1 MATRGRSR
9 LVDRLSSIT
18 SKGER
23 LAVGLMSGT
32 SCDAIDAALVRLS
45 GPRAERSVHLEG
57 FLAVPMPPEL
67 RDAVRSARRSGAAE
81 LARLSIDLGE
91 AFAESALRVIEESG
105 RRPRDVDIVG
115 SHGQTVHH
123 EPPTASR
130 GGATLQLGDGDV
142 IARRVG
148 AVTVSDFRAADVA
161 AGGSGA
167 PLIPLVD
174 WLLFRSPGRP
184 RLMLNLGGIAN
195 VTFVPDELGDVI
207 AFDTGPGN
215 ALVDEIVTAATGGR
229 ETFDRDGRRGLA
241 GRPQMDVVDE
251 FLSDSYFAARP
262 PKSTGKERFGEDA
275 ALRLCRRVTGGHE
288 PDGIGERGLQDLLAT
303 AAMITARAVRDAAG
317 SFTPKA
323 REVIVSGGGLK
334 NRAIMS
340 HLTALFDPVPV
351 IGLDALGMD
360 PDAKEAV
367 GFAVLANE
375 TIEGSP
381 GNVPSA
387 TGALGPVVLGKIS
400 AGL

>member
-1 MATRGRSR
+1 M
-9 LVDRLSSIT
+9 
-18 SKGER
+18 
-23 LAVGLMSGT
+23 
-32 SCDAIDAALVRLS
+32 
-45 GPRAERSVHLEG
+45 
-57 FLAVPMPPEL
+57 
-67 RDAVRSARRSGAAE
+67 
-81 LARLSIDLGE
+81 DLGE
-91 AFAESALRVIEESG
+91 AFAESALRVVEESG
-105 RRPRDVDIVG
+105 REPGDVDIVG

-148 AVTVSDFRAADVA
+148 AVTVSDFRTADVA
-161 AGGSGA
+161 AGGQGA

-174 WLLFRSPGRP
+174 WLLFRSRGVP

-195 VTFVPDELGDVI
+195 VTLVSDELADVV

-215 ALVDEIVTAATGGR
+215 ALLDEIVAAATGGR

-241 GRPQMDVVDE
+241 GRPRMDVVDE
-251 FLSDSYFAARP
+251 FLLEPYFAARP
-262 PKSTGKERFGEDA
+262 PKSTGKELFGEEA
-275 ALRLCRRVTGGHE
+275 ARRLCRLVSGGPE
-288 PDGIGERGLQDLLAT
+288 PESIGERDLQDLLAT
-303 AAMITARAVRDAAG
+303 AAMITARAVREAAA
-317 SFTPKA
+317 SFAPEA

-334 NRAIMS
+334 NRAVMN

-351 IGLDALGMD
+351 LGLDALGMD

-387 TGALGPVVLGKIS
+387 TGAPGPVVLGKIS
-400 AGL
+400 TGL